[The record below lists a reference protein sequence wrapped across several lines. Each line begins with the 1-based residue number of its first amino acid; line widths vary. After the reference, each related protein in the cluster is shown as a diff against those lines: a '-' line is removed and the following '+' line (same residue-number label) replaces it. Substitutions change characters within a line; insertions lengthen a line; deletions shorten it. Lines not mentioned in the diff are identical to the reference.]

1 MASESP
7 LHRPQ
12 PHVHPAFSSAFSS
25 ALPASFAYHQSPLE
39 IVHSSRLAAPPRAAS
54 TCHAEAAAVA
64 SAAVAATA
72 GTVAESR
79 SAPPA
84 VSASAAAAAPVFQEI
99 LERESIRG
107 DPASKIQNQRSMEPA
122 SQPATVDSATDSAP
136 RVASSLTC
144 DYDDQE
150 IDGGDFV
157 RYHSDPRPKKSGGMR
172 MSNLGKALG
181 LRESGRGEA
190 DVASGGGTSGA
201 SSARPAAASA
211 SSAQLRHHRSYLK
224 QMSMPAGKAAT
235 ETAVI
240 APARGTEGRSGG
252 AGGGTGGG
260 TGGDKLRWGQW
271 MGRPQHQEGRGGGRG
286 AGEASGESGGGA
298 GPGVGWLDASGRS
311 DFAIIVTRTSG
322 AIWLEEMHKR
332 RVHHGLCGLGRERK
346 SLEAFAQAQQRKA
359 EGEGVA
365 GEESLGGSGGE
376 GGPGGRSGGEDT
388 ESGRNEEDKEGR
400 VIAVVSAPA
409 SLAIPPKLV
418 PGALKRAPLTRK
430 VKRGLEGVGEGAVY
444 SGVTVEGV
452 LIGGV
457 VQAGNAASG
466 GGGGSAGAD
475 GDTGKE
481 QGSHPEPQGEEGE
494 GEEEEEEEA
503 LRGDEEKDDEEA
515 GGGVARR
522 SVSSNSAMGGAR
534 GARGSAAAG
543 GARAAAQ
550 RTASGG
556 PAAYVP
562 HWRRAS
568 GGGDG
573 ERWQTARYEPSPTV
587 SIDCT
592 MSSTASSPLDP
603 ALMPSP
609 YYPHHVLPHNL
620 PPLQHQYPRHQRQL
634 SAQFSP
640 MGLQSQRPRSP
651 LFSMPQDAH
660 LPPPPPAAAA
670 AVVSAAGIGAGGST
684 SCVEVLTVEGESDG
698 EALGEGSGHGG
709 QQSSGQGE
717 DESSEQG
724 VGAGRRRVMARFP
737 RAVST
742 PAGISRSPLSRSP
755 VGGASPLSDPNAED
769 EDGGEG
775 VSGGEMEEGMEGSE
789 EGSGEGSGE
798 GSDEGSEE
806 GEGRSPQI
814 SDEEV
819 GERREWGSRE
829 CGNGGGM
836 QEAPDGIT
844 EGSEPPSHS
853 ANSDSSSPLRHNGA
867 ASTDAEAAAV
877 AAAAEAADPSLPPT
891 LASLGKKA
899 EGMLSTRTYR
909 DKDGIE
915 WHKRGPLTEAAAVEF
930 DTEPMIMPEVVDRV
944 PVVGVHGPQ
953 ASLLEKEERLL
964 FIKEEREVRRWRAM
978 IGLGPMDWNL
988 YQRKHPREVKKRIR
1002 QGVPDCL
1009 RGIVWQLLS
1018 GSREFLLMN
1027 EGAYEHMLL
1036 YELSN
1041 NEMDIIR
1048 DINRTFPTHVYF
1060 MQKHGPGQR
1069 ALFNV
1074 LKAYSVYDKKIGY
1087 VQGMGFIAGL
1097 MLLYMAE
1104 EDAFWLLVALMKGA
1118 NHTSLEGIFLVGLP
1132 LVQQY
1137 LFQFDRLLHEC
1148 LPQLARHMESEGVTP
1163 SMYASQ
1169 WFITVFAYSF
1179 PFATTLRIWDVFLFE
1194 GMKTVFRVGLALL
1207 KQQQDD
1213 LLQMPFED
1221 LVPALR
1227 TYPDRILEPDTLL
1240 NVAFSFNVSDRLRE
1254 LEAEYTAM
1262 QHPPPIAGPKAHGEA
1277 EEGERQEGQGG
1288 EGQQRK
1294 GSRFQL
1300 RQRIKSAF
1308 SRPPIG

>member
-1 MASESP
+1 
-7 LHRPQ
+7 
-12 PHVHPAFSSAFSS
+12 
-25 ALPASFAYHQSPLE
+25 
-39 IVHSSRLAAPPRAAS
+39 
-54 TCHAEAAAVA
+54 
-64 SAAVAATA
+64 
-72 GTVAESR
+72 
-79 SAPPA
+79 
-84 VSASAAAAAPVFQEI
+84 
-99 LERESIRG
+99 
-107 DPASKIQNQRSMEPA
+107 
-122 SQPATVDSATDSAP
+122 
-136 RVASSLTC
+136 
-144 DYDDQE
+144 
-150 IDGGDFV
+150 
-157 RYHSDPRPKKSGGMR
+157 

-181 LRESGRGEA
+181 LRELAREKADAGSEGGSSG
-190 DVASGGGTSGA
+190 SGH
-201 SSARPAAASA
+201 ARPAAPSA
-211 SSAQLRHHRSYLK
+211 PPAHLRPHRGYLK
-224 QMSMPAGKAAT
+224 QMSMPAGKATTDAAAAAAAV
-235 ETAVI
+235 TA
-240 APARGTEGRSGG
+240 AAAARGAEGMSGG
-252 AGGGTGGG
+252 AGGGKGGG
-260 TGGDKLRWGQW
+260 TGGEKLRWGEW
-271 MGRPQHQEGRGGGRG
+271 MGRPHHQEGRGGSR
-286 AGEASGESGGGA
+286 GGGGMGGDNVGGA
-298 GPGVGWLDASGRS
+298 STRVGWLDASGRS

-322 AIWLEEMHKR
+322 ALWLEEMHRR
-332 RVHHGLCGLGRERK
+332 RVHHALCGFGRERK
-346 SLEAFAQAQQRKA
+346 SLEAFAMAQQRK
-359 EGEGVA
+359 EDGEGIV
-365 GEESLGGSGGE
+365 GEENQGETGGE
-376 GGPGGRSGGEDT
+376 GGKRGGAEGEDKGL
-388 ESGRNEEDKEGR
+388 EGKETIEKG
-400 VIAVVSAPA
+400 SASSA
-409 SLAIPPKLV
+409 RAAAAALAIPPKLV

-430 VKRGLEGVGEGAVY
+430 VKRGLEGVGDGAVY

-457 VQAGNAASG
+457 MQAGNAASG
-466 GGGGSAGAD
+466 SGGGRTGLDGDLGKGVGESRGGGGRGDESGGVGGERGEGGGSREGGGGGSGEEE
-475 GDTGKE
+475 GDREERGSDFALEE
-481 QGSHPEPQGEEGE
+481 QGED
-494 GEEEEEEEA
+494 EEEEEEEEES
-503 LRGDEEKDDEEA
+503 LRGDEEADEDEE
-515 GGGVARR
+515 GGALARR
-522 SVSSNSAMGGAR
+522 SASSGSAIIRRRRLQEEARQGGGRGR
-534 GARGSAAAG
+534 GAAAAAAAG
-543 GARAAAQ
+543 GTVGEARVQRGSCGGGAAVH
-550 RTASGG
+550 
-556 PAAYVP
+556 VP

-603 ALMPSP
+603 ALMQSP
-609 YYPHHVLPHNL
+609 YYPHHILPHNL
-620 PPLQHQYPRHQRQL
+620 PPLHVQNRQHRRQL
-634 SAQFSP
+634 SNQSFP
-640 MGLQSQRPRSP
+640 VGLQQQGPRSP
-651 LFSMPQDAH
+651 LFSMPRDAG
-660 LPPPPPAAAA
+660 LPPAPAPAPAAAA
-670 AVVSAAGIGAGGST
+670 VSAAGGSNDGAGAGG
-684 SCVEVLTVEGESDG
+684 VEVLSAGQQGDG
-698 EALGEGSGHGG
+698 EAARAAAAALADLEEAVEQSEEKGDENDKEQSAEQSI
-709 QQSSGQGE
+709 QQSS
-717 DESSEQG
+717 S
-724 VGAGRRRVMARFP
+724 AGRRRVMARFP
-737 RAVST
+737 RAMST
-742 PAGISRSPLSRSP
+742 PAGIGRSPL
-755 VGGASPLSDPNAED
+755 GGSSPLSDVDDGEDNRVRGEESAE
-769 EDGGEG
+769 EE
-775 VSGGEMEEGMEGSE
+775 SGEGSE
-789 EGSGEGSGE
+789 EGSGAASEGGGG
-798 GSDEGSEE
+798 GSPHMSEY
-806 GEGRSPQI
+806 
-814 SDEEV
+814 EV
-819 GERREWGSRE
+819 GGL
-829 CGNGGGM
+829 
-836 QEAPDGIT
+836 QETIT
-844 EGSEPPSHS
+844 EGTEPSESSHNHHS
-853 ANSDSSSPLRHNGA
+853 QSSSPLQHDPVSSPRAG
-867 ASTDAEAAAV
+867 TAAAI
-877 AAAAEAADPSLPPT
+877 AAAAEAANPSLPPT

-899 EGMLSTRTYR
+899 EATLSTRTYR

-930 DTEPMIMPEVVDRV
+930 DTEPMDMPAVVDRYGFV
-944 PVVGVHGPQ
+944 AEEGEGRDGSGGGEEVRGVAGVHPPQ

-1148 LPQLARHMESEGVTP
+1148 LPQLARHMEGEGVTP

-1240 NVAFSFNVSDRLRE
+1240 NVAFSFNVSERLRE
-1254 LEAEYTAM
+1254 LEAEYNAM
-1262 QHPPPIAGPKAHGEA
+1262 QHPPPITGPKAHGEV
-1277 EEGERQEGQGG
+1277 EEGERHEGAGG
-1288 EGQQRK
+1288 EGHQRK
-1294 GSRFQL
+1294 GSRFQI

-1308 SRPPIG
+1308 SRPPIA